1 MLPVTNSRGKFIS
14 VLDLEGQFEW
24 IKADAKHGDGKK
36 SLNRIFKLSVNE
48 SEKKIAVNSLL
59 QITHVHF

>member
-36 SLNRIFKLSVNE
+36 SLTVKPGQAFLSLTN
-48 SEKKIAVNSLL
+48 
-59 QITHVHF
+59 

>member
-24 IKADAKHGDGKK
+24 IKADAKHADGKK
-36 SLNRIFKLSVNE
+36 SLKGQMNQKNYIFSFVALPSPNT
-48 SEKKIAVNSLL
+48 KKN
-59 QITHVHF
+59 HPK